1 MGRCLFIRD
10 DASLPYSIID
20 TSGWQKEEVFIGFT
34 IGEDLPEGEEPYLY
48 YPWQGETKIDNRF
61 ENGKLW
67 VNGKTVGIDLRCVKS
82 DNIEDKS
89 NIVAVKAT
97 PIHLEQLI
105 DFPNLL
111 VLEILRG
118 NGDLSLLSE
127 LITLKKLILWPE
139 ITDQYMPYLAQLKKM
154 RELKLTVAGI
164 NDKNL
169 KMLAGLI
176 KLKELIITRRN
187 PDISDVDLFYLGQ
200 FRNLKTLSLSG
211 FKISKKGLRVLFGLT
226 KLSRLYLRNSMITDE
241 ELEYL
246 GCFTNLISL
255 SFDSIAVTDKGI
267 SYLTRLKK
275 LKYLYV
281 GSSIISPKGLRK
293 LKMSIPGCIVYG
305 PWKHPWN

>member
-1 MGRCLFIRD
+1 MGNCLLIRD
-10 DASLPYSIID
+10 DPSQPYLIIS
-20 TSGWQKEEVFIGFT
+20 TSDWQRGEIFIGFT
-34 IGEDLPEGEEPYLY
+34 IGEDLPEEEEHYMY
-48 YPWQGETKIDNRF
+48 YPWQGETKIDNHF
-61 ENGKLW
+61 ENGRLW
-67 VNGKTVGIDLRCVKS
+67 VNNETVGADLRYVES
-82 DNIEDKS
+82 AEIEDKS
-89 NIVAVKAT
+89 KIVTLKTLPAY
-97 PIHLEQLI
+97 LDQLKS
-105 DFPNLL
+105 FPNLL
-111 VLEILRG
+111 VLEILKGDG
-118 NGDLSLLSE
+118 NLSLLSE

-176 KLKELIITRRN
+176 ELKELIITRRN